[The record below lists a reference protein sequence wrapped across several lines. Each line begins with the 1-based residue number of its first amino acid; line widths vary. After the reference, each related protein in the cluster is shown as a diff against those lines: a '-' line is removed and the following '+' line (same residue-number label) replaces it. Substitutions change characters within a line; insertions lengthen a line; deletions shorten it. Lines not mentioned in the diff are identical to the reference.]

1 VKAAGGCG
9 SCGGK
14 QLVAGGWRLAAASG
28 GWAVT
33 ASGCKWWLPSL
44 TF

>member
-9 SCGGK
+9 GCGSK
-14 QLVAGGWRLAAASG
+14 QLVAGGWAVG

-33 ASGCKWWLPSL
+33 AGGCLP
-44 TF
+44 